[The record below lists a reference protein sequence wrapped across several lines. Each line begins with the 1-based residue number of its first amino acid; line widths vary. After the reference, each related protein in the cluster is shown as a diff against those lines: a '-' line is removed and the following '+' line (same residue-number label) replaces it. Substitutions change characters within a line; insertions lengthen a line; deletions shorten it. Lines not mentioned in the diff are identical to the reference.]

1 MLAIS
6 LMAICNTVYAE
17 DKLTIS
23 DFLIAPGETK
33 EVSITLE
40 NSASYVAFQFDLY
53 LPVGL
58 TIEAYNADENRIPE
72 STMLSMARQ
81 SDGSYRFISVATNAE
96 PIVGNAGSIV
106 KLTVKATDNV
116 APVVGTGYFRKVKL
130 AKNDATGAVYA
141 EMSFPV
147 TIVAPVVITA
157 KSYTRQYGEAN
168 PTFEF
173 ITEGATLEGVPE
185 ISCEATAT
193 SPVGTYDIIVKQ
205 GTVTNYNVTYVKG
218 TLTITKADVSIT
230 TIPKAKT
237 LTYTGDTQTLVE
249 TGTATGGT
257 MQYSLDGETYSEE
270 VPTGVNAG
278 DHTVYYRVIGDTN
291 HSDVAAQTIA
301 VTITKASL
309 TITAGTYTKKQGE
322 AMPEFTLSYEGF
334 KNNETKDVLT
344 KQPTVSCEATVASAP
359 GEYPVTVSGAEA
371 QNYSISY
378 TNGKLIVT
386 EADLITITAKSYTRK
401 YGEENPMFEYTTE
414 GATLEGVP
422 EISCE
427 ATATSP
433 VGTYDIVV
441 SKGTVANY
449 NVKSFA
455 GTLTITKALLTVT
468 AQNSVREQGQEN
480 PEFVLSYEGWKNGE
494 DESVLITKPVAAT
507 TATKDSLVGEYP
519 ITVSGGEAQNYE
531 FKYIDGV
538 LTVTISSCIY
548 TNLFKGE
555 PFDVYTING
564 QKVRSQVTSLKG
576 LPKGIYMVKSKK
588 IIVK

>member
-23 DFLIAPGETK
+23 DFLISPGETK

-81 SDGSYRFISVATNAE
+81 SDGAYRFISVATNAE

-147 TIVAPVVITA
+147 SIVAPVVITA
-157 KSYTRQYGEAN
+157 KSYTRKYGEEN
-168 PTFEF
+168 PTFEYT
-173 ITEGATLEGVPE
+173 TEGATLEGVPE

-205 GTVTNYNVTYVKG
+205 GTVTNYNVVYVKG
-218 TLTITKADVSIT
+218 TLTITKADASIT

-257 MQYSLDGETYSEE
+257 MQYSLDGENYSEE

-344 KQPTVSCEATVASAP
+344 KLPTVSCDATVASAP
-359 GEYPVTVSGAEA
+359 GEYPVTISGAEA
-371 QNYSISY
+371 QNYDISY

-386 EADLITITAKSYTRK
+386 EADLITIKAKSYTRE
-401 YGEENPMFEYTTE
+401 YGEINPTFEFTIE

-427 ATATSP
+427 ATATTP
-433 VGTYDIVV
+433 VGTYDIIV
-441 SKGTVANY
+441 KQGTVTNY
-449 NVKSFA
+449 NVTYAK
-455 GTLTITKALLTVT
+455 GTLTITKAPLT
-468 AQNSVREQGQEN
+468 ASVGNYSREYKQKD
-480 PEFVLSYEGWKNGE
+480 PEFVINYIGWKNGD
-494 DESVLITKPVAAT
+494 DESVLIAKPVATT
-507 TATKDSLVGEYP
+507 TATKESPVGEYP

-531 FKYIDGV
+531 FNYVNGV
-538 LTVTISSCIY
+538 LTVTKTTDISDAQITNKKKESKTIY
-548 TNLFKGE
+548 DLQGRKVTNMK
-555 PFDVYTING
+555 
-564 QKVRSQVTSLKG
+564 KG
-576 LPKGIYMVKSKK
+576 LYIVGGRKVVK
-588 IIVK
+588 